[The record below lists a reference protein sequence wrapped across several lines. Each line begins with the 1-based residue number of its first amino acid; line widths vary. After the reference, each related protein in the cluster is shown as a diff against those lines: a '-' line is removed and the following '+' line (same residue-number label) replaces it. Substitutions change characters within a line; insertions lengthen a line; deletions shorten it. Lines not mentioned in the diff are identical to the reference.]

1 MLMLPVSYI
10 PELYEDH
17 TSTLQGEIIDGT
29 VNVHTIHEGQY
40 LRTLYPAGCEGM
52 CTEITFLAFSTQGQ
66 IAFTASSVTS
76 HSVHVFSV
84 NGESLGSK
92 YVAGRVTGLVTV
104 GDCLVVVDDA
114 GDLTMSRLLGLYP
127 VFDIPLHIPIL
138 DVVVTPGNSHLLVS
152 LQDGNIVVILVPV
165 S

>member
-1 MLMLPVSYI
+1 
-10 PELYEDH
+10 
-17 TSTLQGEIIDGT
+17 
-29 VNVHTIHEGQY
+29 
-40 LRTLYPAGCEGM
+40 M

-114 GDLTMSRLLGLYP
+114 GDLTMSRLLGYVPPLLPNCLFYCTIKFYKVFQKLLLYLNIFAAAKSP
-127 VFDIPLHIPIL
+127 QYVL
-138 DVVVTPGNSHLLVS
+138 DMQQSSSSPFS
-152 LQDGNIVVILVPV
+152 L